1 MSAVVADLSWVQA
14 LGWSLIHF
22 LWQGA
27 VIGILFA
34 IAKGVLPKEQ
44 SATRYAV
51 GLVALIALVVCP
63 LLTFFLLW
71 SPEALDAALI
81 GNMQLT
87 QQATVLPTVTIGV
100 AAGPAAWL
108 PFLVAGWVAGVI
120 LMVWRG
126 LHQWRALE
134 RIATR
139 LAWRQIEIEEMLVR
153 VARRFGSLPAARVL
167 VSACID
173 TPTLIGWFKPVILLP
188 VAVVTGFPRHQ
199 LELILAHELGHLRR
213 YDHLVNLG
221 QAIVETLLFYHPVV
235 HWISREVRHERE
247 ICCDNLVLRLTES
260 EPREYARTLAA
271 LENVRQLAPQLAV
284 AASGGMLLER
294 VRRIVEA
301 GAPRTHNRR
310 SLLGF
315 WLVAA
320 SCSLLLPAIMVFSN
334 VVEDKDSGSVEEI
347 ANVGQTLTMPQLD
360 AGMPLASL
368 PNFTFANISPVV
380 ADHAPAAPPMVTAKR
395 PVERIAPSSDAVL
408 PEEVAVASVAKTD
421 QLDSAPTVA
430 REGADL
436 EIPSARVELA
446 AVEPLVAARAAPVL
460 VRKISPDYPDNGF
473 GSQHSKVDFEFS
485 IDGGGN
491 VRNVRVVAGEA
502 QGAFAVAARNALRQW
517 RFDPRSVSDR
527 HAEKFRQGFEFVS
540 KSYVAV
546 DDVEG
551 HCTPPIGSHVCRP
564 GRGYEA
570 LKTEQASTPPAQSIA
585 AMDESAA
592 DADICL
598 PPTGS
603 HLCRTGSGASVALKT
618 ESAQATSAHTIV
630 ISGGS
635 N

>member
-1 MSAVVADLSWVQA
+1 
-14 LGWSLIHF
+14 
-22 LWQGA
+22 
-27 VIGILFA
+27 
-34 IAKGVLPKEQ
+34 
-44 SATRYAV
+44 
-51 GLVALIALVVCP
+51 
-63 LLTFFLLW
+63 
-71 SPEALDAALI
+71 
-81 GNMQLT
+81 
-87 QQATVLPTVTIGV
+87 
-100 AAGPAAWL
+100 
-108 PFLVAGWVAGVI
+108 
-120 LMVWRG
+120 
-126 LHQWRALE
+126 
-134 RIATR
+134 
-139 LAWRQIEIEEMLVR
+139 
-153 VARRFGSLPAARVL
+153 RFGSLPAARVL

-294 VRRIVEA
+294 VRRIVGA
-301 GAPRTHNRR
+301 GTPRTHNRR
-310 SLLGF
+310 TLLGF

-320 SCSLLLPAIMVFSN
+320 SCSLLLPAIMVFSS
-334 VVEDKDSGSVEEI
+334 VIEDKDNGALEGVS
-347 ANVGQTLTMPQLD
+347 NVAQTLTMPKLD
-360 AGMPLASL
+360 VTMPPATL
-368 PNFTFANISPVV
+368 PDFTFAHISPVD
-380 ADHAPAAPPMVTAKR
+380 ADHASSTPPMVAAKR
-395 PVERIAPSSDAVL
+395 PVDRIGTSSDAGMAD
-408 PEEVAVASVAKTD
+408 EMAVAAVAKTD
-421 QLDSAPTVA
+421 QRVPAPTVTVD
-430 REGADL
+430 GADL

-446 AVEPLVAARAAPVL
+446 AVEPLAVAQAAPVL

-473 GSQHSKVDFEFS
+473 GSQHAKVDFEFS
-485 IDGGGN
+485 IDERGN
-491 VRNVRVVAGEA
+491 VRDVRVVAGEA
-502 QGAFAVAARNALRQW
+502 QGAFALAARNALRQW
-517 RFDPRSVSDR
+517 KFDPRSVSDR
-527 HAEKFRQGFEFVS
+527 HGEKFRQGFEFVS

-564 GRGYEA
+564 GRGYAA
-570 LKTEQASTPPAQSIA
+570 LKTEQASAPSTQSIA

-592 DADICL
+592 VADICM

-603 HLCRTGSGASVALKT
+603 HLCRTGLGADVALKA

-630 ISGGS
+630 LTGGS

>member
-1 MSAVVADLSWVQA
+1 MNALAVDLSWVQA

-27 VIGILFA
+27 AIGVLFA
-34 IAKGVLPKEQ
+34 LAKGVLPKEQ

-51 GLVALIALVVCP
+51 GLGALVALVICP
-63 LLTFFLLW
+63 LVTFFLLW
-71 SPEALDAALI
+71 SPEALDVALTGSLPAA
-81 GNMQLT
+81 T
-87 QQATVLPTVTIGV
+87 QTTILPTVTIGV

-108 PFLVAGWVAGVI
+108 PILVAGWVAGVI

-126 LHQWRALE
+126 LHQWRALD

-139 LAWRQIEIEEMLVR
+139 LAWRQTEIEDMLAR
-153 VARRFGSLPAARVL
+153 VAHRFGSLPAVRVL

-173 TPTLIGWFKPVILLP
+173 TPTLIGWFKPIILLP

-294 VRRIVEA
+294 VRRIVDA
-301 GAPRTHNRR
+301 AAPRTHNRR

-315 WLVAA
+315 WVVAA
-320 SCSLLLPAIMVFSN
+320 SCSLLLPATMIVSN
-334 VVEDKDSGSVEEI
+334 LIDDSGRESIETISKIELHV
-347 ANVGQTLTMPQLD
+347 AKPQLD
-360 AGMPLASL
+360 ATIRPASL
-368 PNFTFANISPVV
+368 PIMTFADLTPIV
-380 ADHAPAAPPMVTAKR
+380 AERRSSEPSMIAPQR
-395 PVERIAPSSDAVL
+395 PVEAIAIARDEALSG
-408 PEEVAVASVAKTD
+408 EMAVASVA
-421 QLDSAPTVA
+421 QPYQSVAAPTVA
-430 REGADL
+430 LDSADL
-436 EIPSARVELA
+436 EIPAARVELA
-446 AVEPLVAARAAPVL
+446 AVKPLVALQAAPLL

-485 IDGGGN
+485 IDAGGN
-491 VRNVRVVAGEA
+491 VRNVRIVAGEA

-517 RFDPRSVSDR
+517 KFDPRSVSDR
-527 HAEKFRQGFEFVS
+527 HGEKFRQGFEFVS
-540 KSYVAV
+540 KSYAAIE
-546 DDVEG
+546 DVEG

-570 LKTEQASTPPAQSIA
+570 LKNEKAGTTPAQLLGVTDASA
-585 AMDESAA
+585 DE
-592 DADICL
+592 ADICM
-598 PPTGS
+598 PETGS
-603 HLCRTGSGASVALKT
+603 HLCRSGARASIALKVDPD
-618 ESAQATSAHTIV
+618 QATSAHTIV
-630 ISGGS
+630 LTGGS